1 MNQKYKRKLIKSKGG
16 SGGVTYR
23 ISIPVDIIRELELE
37 DAEELM
43 MYVEENK
50 IVIEKDDYI

>member
-1 MNQKYKRKLIKSKGG
+1 MIQNGFKRKLIKSKGG

-37 DAEELM
+37 DAEELV
-43 MYVEENK
+43 MYIEDNK
-50 IVIEKDDYI
+50 IVIEKEE